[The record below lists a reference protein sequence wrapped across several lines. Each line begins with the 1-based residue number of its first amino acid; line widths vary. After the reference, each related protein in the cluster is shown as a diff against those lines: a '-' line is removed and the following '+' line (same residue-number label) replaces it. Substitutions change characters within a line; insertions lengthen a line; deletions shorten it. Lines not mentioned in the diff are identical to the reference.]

1 MSQIR
6 QCSEVNTVSYQNSS
20 EGEATKKI
28 HWYPEEHSKGL
39 KCKVSILNAKKN
51 SILNACWVVFTWSL
65 LASGIR
71 NLATYKKSLQRIHD
85 RLNTKQQQQQQLQQ
99 QQQQKENA
107 DLKAQE
113 NVGSNTQQ
121 QQQQQQQQPESP
133 GKCGPHQPSPALSS
147 PPCQLLPPL
156 TSCTMCPFLRNILKS
171 GNHTLTQSIY
181 NQNTIML
188 WVGLGRVT
196 AMVEVQSLE
205 WVSNYCNAI
214 WDLEVA
220 LSEAFSGMGINI
232 MYLRLLLFQEHCSSG
247 AKSVLKFDNQG

>member
-1 MSQIR
+1 MHA
-6 QCSEVNTVSYQNSS
+6 EWYLP
-20 EGEATKKI
+20 EA
-28 HWYPEEHSKGL
+28 
-39 KCKVSILNAKKN
+39 
-51 SILNACWVVFTWSL
+51 
-65 LASGIR
+65 
-71 NLATYKKSLQRIHD
+71 SLQVGSETWQPTKNHCKESMIGST
-85 RLNTKQQQQQQLQQ
+85 LNNNNNNNYNNNNNKKRMLTWKPKKMWAPTL
-99 QQQQKENA
+99 NNNSNNNNN
-107 DLKAQE
+107 LKAQE